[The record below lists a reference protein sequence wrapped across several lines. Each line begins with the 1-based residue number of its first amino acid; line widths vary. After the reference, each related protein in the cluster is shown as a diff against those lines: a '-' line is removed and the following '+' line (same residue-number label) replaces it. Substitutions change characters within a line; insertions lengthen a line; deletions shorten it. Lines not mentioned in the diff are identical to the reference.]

1 MNQAIVVDASV
12 AVKWLL
18 DEDLTDKARALLANA
33 RDARVP
39 LLGPPHLPIEVTN
52 TIHQRFRRKDITEAE
67 ADEALTKFLVLPLRL
82 LGPAHLYRRALTFV
96 REHRLGDT
104 YDSLYVVLAEILDS
118 ELWTDDRA
126 LLKAVGSVAP
136 WVRWIGDYV
145 PPKTS

>member
-18 DEDLTDKARALLANA
+18 DEDLTDRARALLVSAHRA
-33 RDARVP
+33 RLPVLA
-39 LLGPPHLPIEVTN
+39 PPHLPSEVTN
-52 TIHQRFRRKDITEAE
+52 TIHQRFRRKDITETEAE
-67 ADEALTKFLVLPLRL
+67 EALAKFLGLPVRL
-82 LGPAHLYRRALTFV
+82 LGPVDLYRRALAFA

-126 LLKAVGSVAP
+126 LLKAVRSVAP
-136 WVRWIGDYV
+136 WVRWIGDYA
-145 PPKTS
+145 PPE